1 MVHTPRAKPV
11 LEIIPNN
18 RFIVFHG
25 DQHEAQ
31 NIKLNGVVRLTTPD
45 AMSIKNVKIWLEGK
59 RRISW
64 FYMGGMAAGEVSD
77 KKTFWHEERA
87 LGTSG
92 THKINSGTIEW
103 PFEYTLDPSMPESIE
118 GMNSTYIVYY
128 LHASVSRPGWNA
140 KDITTTQHIRIV
152 RTLGGEQME
161 TTRSRTNADIWA
173 NKLSYSISIPTDA
186 VVFGTSIVADV
197 ELSPIR
203 KGIKL
208 GKIEMRLI
216 EAVTKR
222 IQAAEVPDQR
232 GDRCKVDESDVAK
245 AEMDFPEDSRVTF
258 SDESADNPIMEDE
271 KYVFKATLELP
282 KSLKQC
288 RQDVDSHN
296 INITH
301 RFKLMVNIHNPEGHV
316 SQLVCRLP
324 VKLFIS
330 PNLPVDDANEV
341 QVAARTMTDAEL
353 NQQEVQLNAPPEYG
367 RHQLDA
373 LYNDINTGGYMS
385 RAPSGSA
392 TPFYAQSRN
401 ASSENLQSLNGVADM
416 HHSQS
421 MAALGGL
428 GGGDESH
435 FAPAQLRSRLA
446 NLQDQG
452 SSRQI
457 RAAPVAHH
465 SPSGGNTPAY
475 TGGYFAAHFPQSN
488 HASPPHHSP
497 AHSVP
502 ESRRASGEGEDLM
515 DDEGPHLDDFNM
527 GTLSRVPSY
536 GAAVRTPG
544 PFTPFADG
552 PPSYMEATSRPPSP
566 TLQLPQRP
574 GAVHVRSGVSTP
586 GSHSSTQTLTGAVT
600 PGSYAPTGL
609 TPLTQLHSHEDNR
622 LRLLRARVD

>member
-1 MVHTPRAKPV
+1 
-11 LEIIPNN
+11 
-18 RFIVFHG
+18 
-25 DQHEAQ
+25 
-31 NIKLNGVVRLTTPD
+31 
-45 AMSIKNVKIWLEGK
+45 
-59 RRISW
+59 
-64 FYMGGMAAGEVSD
+64 
-77 KKTFWHEERA
+77 
-87 LGTSG
+87 
-92 THKINSGTIEW
+92 
-103 PFEYTLDPSMPESIE
+103 
-118 GMNSTYIVYY
+118 
-128 LHASVSRPGWNA
+128 
-140 KDITTTQHIRIV
+140 
-152 RTLGGEQME
+152 
-161 TTRSRTNADIWA
+161 
-173 NKLSYSISIPTDA
+173 
-186 VVFGTSIVADV
+186 
-197 ELSPIR
+197 
-203 KGIKL
+203 
-208 GKIEMRLI
+208 MRLI

-222 IQAAEVPDQR
+222 IQSAEVPDQR

-245 AEMDFPEDSRVTF
+245 AEMEFPENSRVTF
-258 SDESADNPIMEDE
+258 ADESADNPIMEDE

-330 PNLPVDDANEV
+330 PNLPVDDSNEV
-341 QVAARTMTDAEL
+341 QVVSRTMTDAEL
-353 NQQEVQLNAPPEYG
+353 NQQEVTLNAPPEYG

-392 TPFYAQSRN
+392 TPFYAQSRSG
-401 ASSENLQSLNGVADM
+401 SSENLQSLNGVADM

-421 MAALGGL
+421 MAALGGDD
-428 GGGDESH
+428 GH

-475 TGGYFAAHFPQSN
+475 TGSYFAAHFAQSQSG
-488 HASPPHHSP
+488 HASPPQQSP

-502 ESRRASGEGEDLM
+502 ESRRASGDGEEPHDDDVPHM
-515 DDEGPHLDDFNM
+515 DDFDM

-544 PFTPFADG
+544 PFTPFTDG

-574 GAVHVRSGVSTP
+574 GAVHMRSGFSTP

-600 PGSYAPTGL
+600 PGSYAPNGL
-609 TPLTQLHSHEDNR
+609 TPLTQLHPHEDNR
-622 LRLLRARVD
+622 LRLLRARAD

>member
-1 MVHTPRAKPV
+1 
-11 LEIIPNN
+11 
-18 RFIVFHG
+18 
-25 DQHEAQ
+25 
-31 NIKLNGVVRLTTPD
+31 
-45 AMSIKNVKIWLEGK
+45 
-59 RRISW
+59 
-64 FYMGGMAAGEVSD
+64 
-77 KKTFWHEERA
+77 
-87 LGTSG
+87 
-92 THKINSGTIEW
+92 
-103 PFEYTLDPSMPESIE
+103 
-118 GMNSTYIVYY
+118 
-128 LHASVSRPGWNA
+128 
-140 KDITTTQHIRIV
+140 
-152 RTLGGEQME
+152 
-161 TTRSRTNADIWA
+161 
-173 NKLSYSISIPTDA
+173 PTDA

-222 IQAAEVPDQR
+222 IQSSEVPDQR

-245 AEMDFPEDSRVTF
+245 AEMEFPEESRVIF
-258 SDESADNPIMEDE
+258 GEESVDNPIMEDE

-301 RFKLMVNIHNPEGHV
+301 RFKLMVNIHNPEGHI

-330 PNLPVDDANEV
+330 PNLPVDDSNEV

-353 NQQEVQLNAPPEYG
+353 NQQEVTLNAPPEYG

-421 MAALGGL
+421 MPALGG
-428 GGGDESH
+428 GESH
-435 FAPAQLRSRLA
+435 FVPAQLRSRLA

-475 TGGYFAAHFPQSN
+475 TGGYFAAHFAQSHSG
-488 HASPPHHSP
+488 HASPPHQSP

-502 ESRRASGEGEDLM
+502 ESRRASGDGEDLI
-515 DDEGPHLDDFNM
+515 DDNVPHLDDFDM

-552 PPSYMEATSRPPSP
+552 LPSYMEATSRPPSP

-574 GAVHVRSGVSTP
+574 GAAHVRSGISTP

-600 PGSYAPTGL
+600 PGSFAPNGL
-609 TPLTQLHSHEDNR
+609 TPLTQLHPHEDNR

>member
-1 MVHTPRAKPV
+1 
-11 LEIIPNN
+11 
-18 RFIVFHG
+18 
-25 DQHEAQ
+25 
-31 NIKLNGVVRLTTPD
+31 
-45 AMSIKNVKIWLEGK
+45 
-59 RRISW
+59 
-64 FYMGGMAAGEVSD
+64 
-77 KKTFWHEERA
+77 
-87 LGTSG
+87 
-92 THKINSGTIEW
+92 
-103 PFEYTLDPSMPESIE
+103 
-118 GMNSTYIVYY
+118 
-128 LHASVSRPGWNA
+128 
-140 KDITTTQHIRIV
+140 
-152 RTLGGEQME
+152 
-161 TTRSRTNADIWA
+161 
-173 NKLSYSISIPTDA
+173 
-186 VVFGTSIVADV
+186 VADV

-222 IQAAEVPDQR
+222 IQASEVPDQR
-232 GDRCKVDESDVAK
+232 GDRCKVDETDVAK
-245 AEMDFPEDSRVTF
+245 ADMDFPEDSRVTY
-258 SDESADNPIMEDE
+258 DEENPDDPIMEDE
-271 KYVFKATLELP
+271 KFVFKATLDLP

-301 RFKLMVNIHNPEGHV
+301 RFKLMVNIHNPEGHI

-330 PNLPVDDANEV
+330 PNLPVDESNMV
-341 QVAARTMTDAEL
+341 QVAARTMTDAQL

-416 HHSQS
+416 NRSHSLNGVADMNRS
-421 MAALGGL
+421 HSLNGIAGMNNSHSLAGL
-428 GGGDESH
+428 GDESH
-435 FAPAQLRSRLA
+435 FVPAQLRSRLA

-457 RAAPVAHH
+457 RAAPVTHS

-475 TGGYFAAHFPQSN
+475 TGSYFSSHHFPTSN
-488 HASPPHHSP
+488 RSTPPHQSP
-497 AHSVP
+497 SHSVP
-502 ESRRASGEGEDLM
+502 ESRRASRDVEEM
-515 DDEGPHLDDFNM
+515 LDDLNMDGFDM

-544 PFTPFADG
+544 AFAPLADG
-552 PPSYMEATSRPPSP
+552 PPSYNEATSRPPSP
-566 TLQLPQRP
+566 SFQLPQRP
-574 GAVHVRSGVSTP
+574 GAAHVRSGLSTP
-586 GSHSSTQTLTGAVT
+586 GSHSSTQTLTGGLAPGGQHT
-600 PGSYAPTGL
+600 PGLAPL
-609 TPLTQLHSHEDNR
+609 APLHPHDDHR
-622 LRLLRARVD
+622 LRLLRARVE